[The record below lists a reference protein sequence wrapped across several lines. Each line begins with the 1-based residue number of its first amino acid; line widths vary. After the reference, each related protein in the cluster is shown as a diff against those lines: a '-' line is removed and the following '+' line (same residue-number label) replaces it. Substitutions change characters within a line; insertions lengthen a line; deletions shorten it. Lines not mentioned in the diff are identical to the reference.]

1 MTSAPGTSSSP
12 RWLDAIAKGL
22 DYLIALALLL
32 MVIMVFGNVV
42 LRYAF
47 NSGITASEELSRW
60 LFVWLTFLGAIVALK
75 EHDHLGTDMLT
86 SRLPRAGKLVC
97 MIVSL
102 LLMLWMCWLIF
113 QGSLEQA
120 KINLGNE
127 APVTGWSMA
136 IVYASGIV
144 FSIGAGL
151 LLLRELF
158 RVVSGKARD
167 DELVMTQ
174 ESEDLA
180 HVEAE
185 VEGVTH
191 EHTGTAE
198 GGSSSASSPSKS
210 GRS

>member
-1 MTSAPGTSSSP
+1 MTSAADSSSP
-12 RWLDAIAKGL
+12 GWLNAVAKGC

-60 LFVWLTFLGAIVALK
+60 LFVWMTFLGAIVALK
-75 EHDHLGTDMLT
+75 EHAHLGTDMLVA
-86 SRLPRAGKLVC
+86 RLPRGGKVAC
-97 MIVSL
+97 AVVSL

-113 QGSLEQA
+113 QGSYEQA

-136 IVYASGIV
+136 IVYAAGMV
-144 FSIGAGL
+144 FAVGAAPL
-151 LLLRELF
+151 LLHQLF
-158 RVVSGKARD
+158 RVLTGRMRD

-180 HVEAE
+180 HVQADIDR
-185 VEGVTH
+185 VTH
-191 EHTGTAE
+191 ERAAPAAPTGTPT
-198 GGSSSASSPSKS
+198 STTR
-210 GRS
+210 GRP